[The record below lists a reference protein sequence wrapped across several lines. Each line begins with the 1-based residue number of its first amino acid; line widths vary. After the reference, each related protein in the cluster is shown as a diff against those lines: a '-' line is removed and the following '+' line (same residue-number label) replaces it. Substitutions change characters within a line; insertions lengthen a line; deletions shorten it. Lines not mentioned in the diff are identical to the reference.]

1 LHFETTKENTMD
13 YILFDDHP
21 IRNQLK
27 PFTFIRPIAEIRC
40 GILTIREKW
49 EKVLSSE
56 ISFLTEEYLQ
66 KNMPQSSEQ
75 KIFISGAVCPNEA
88 LLSEIQQLKDGE
100 LLIANETVLAIKTST
115 ILSYTI
121 DYKQFAKKEFLEKV
135 TVIKKLPDI
144 FLYNGEQ
151 IKADFQLITKDR
163 KSQQITDEFTRVY
176 VPENVFVEEG
186 ASIKAAILN
195 AEQGPIYIGKNAII
209 QEGSIVI
216 GPFAAC
222 ENSMVAWGSK
232 MRPNTTLGPFCR
244 VGGEVG
250 SSVFFGYSNKAHDGF
265 LGGSVIGEWCN
276 LGANCNNSNLKND
289 YTEVK
294 LYNYATNQLE
304 KTGELFCG
312 LFMGDYTKAGIST
325 MFNTGTVVGVSSN
338 VFGASFQDKHIPS
351 FTWGGADTE
360 YVNYRFDKAIQVIN
374 ATMARREKQ
383 LTEAEVEILRY
394 IYSNYESP
402 QQPV

>member
-1 LHFETTKENTMD
+1 MN
-13 YILFDDHP
+13 YILFDDQQ

-56 ISFLTEEYLQ
+56 ISYLTEEYLQ
-66 KNMPQSSEQ
+66 KNVSQTSEQ
-75 KIFISGAVCPNEA
+75 KIFISGAVCPNAVLSYEISA
-88 LLSEIQQLKDGE
+88 LQEGE
-100 LLIANETVLAIKTST
+100 MLLYKENVLAIKTSKK
-115 ILSYTI
+115 IRYPI
-121 DYKQFAKKEFLEKV
+121 DYQQFTKKEFSEKV
-135 TVIKKLPDI
+135 SIIKNLPDI
-144 FLYNGEQ
+144 FLKNGEQ
-151 IKADFQLITKDR
+151 IKADFQLITKGR
-163 KSQQITDEFTRVY
+163 KSQIITDEFTRVY
-176 VPENVFVEEG
+176 ASENIFVEEG
-186 ASIKAAILN
+186 ASIKAVILN
-195 AEQGPIYIGKNAII
+195 AEQGPIYIGKNAVI

-294 LYNYATNQLE
+294 LYNYATKQLE

-338 VFGASFQDKHIPS
+338 VYGAGFQDKHIPS

-360 YVNYRFDKAIQVIN
+360 YVDYRFDKAIEVIN
-374 ATMARREKQ
+374 ATMQRRDKQ
-383 LTEAEVEILRY
+383 LTEVEVEILRH
-394 IYSNYESP
+394 IYKNKP
-402 QQPV
+402 

>member
-1 LHFETTKENTMD
+1 MQ
-13 YILFDDHP
+13 YILFDDQQ

-66 KNMPQSSEQ
+66 KNTSQSSEQ
-75 KIFISGAVCPNEA
+75 KVFINGAVCPNEA
-88 LLSEIQQLKDGE
+88 LLNEIHQLNEGE
-100 LLIANETVLAIKTST
+100 KLVSKENILAIKTAKQLT
-115 ILSYTI
+115 YPV
-121 DYKQFAKKEFLEKV
+121 DYQQFTKKEFAEKV
-135 TVIKKLPDI
+135 TIIKNLPDI
-144 FLYNGEQ
+144 FLKNGEQ
-151 IKADFQLITKDR
+151 IKIDFKLITEGR
-163 KSQQITDEFTRVY
+163 KSQSITDEFTRVY
-176 VPENVFVEEG
+176 APENIFIEEG
-186 ASIKAAILN
+186 ASIKAVILN
-195 AEQGPIYIGKNAII
+195 AEQGPIYIGKNAVI

-289 YTEVK
+289 YTEVQ

-325 MFNTGTVVGVSSN
+325 MFNTGTVVGISSN
-338 VFGASFQDKHIPS
+338 VYGAGFQEKHIPS
-351 FTWGGADTE
+351 FTWGGADTK
-360 YVNYRFDKAIQVIN
+360 YVDYRFDKAIEVIQ
-374 ATMARREKQ
+374 ASMARRDKQ
-383 LTEAEVEILRY
+383 LTEREIEILKH
-394 IYSNYESP
+394 IHETKKL
-402 QQPV
+402 

>member
-1 LHFETTKENTMD
+1 MQ
-13 YILFDDHP
+13 YILFDDQQ

-66 KNMPQSSEQ
+66 KKTPQTSEQ
-75 KIFISGAVCPNEA
+75 KVFISGAVCPNEA
-88 LLSEIQQLKDGE
+88 LLNEISTLQEGE
-100 LLIANETVLAIKTST
+100 MLVFEENVLAIKTSK
-115 ILSYTI
+115 IVSYPI
-121 DYKQFAKKEFLEKV
+121 DNKQFIKVEFSGKA
-135 TVIKKLPDI
+135 TIIKNLPDI
-144 FLYNGEQ
+144 FLKNGEQ
-151 IKADFQLITKDR
+151 IKVDFKLLTKGR
-163 KSQQITDEFTRVY
+163 KSQAITDEFTRVY
-176 VPENVFVEEG
+176 APENIFVEEG
-186 ASIKAAILN
+186 VSIKAVILN

-338 VFGASFQDKHIPS
+338 VYGAGFQDKHIPS

-360 YVNYRFDKAIQVIN
+360 YMDYRFDKAIQVIN

-383 LTEAEVEILRY
+383 LTEAEVAILRY
-394 IYSNYESP
+394 IYKNKA
-402 QQPV
+402 

>member
-1 LHFETTKENTMD
+1 MD
-13 YILFDDHP
+13 YILFDDQQ

-27 PFTFIRPIAEIRC
+27 PFTFTRPVAEIRC
-40 GILTIREKW
+40 GVLTIREKW
-49 EKVLSSE
+49 EQVLSSK

-66 KNMPQSSEQ
+66 KNTPQTSEI
-75 KIFISGAVCPNEA
+75 KVFINGAACPNEA
-88 LLSEIQQLKDGE
+88 LLNEIVALNEGEMLVSEKV
-100 LLIANETVLAIKTST
+100 VLAIKTPR
-115 ILSYTI
+115 ILSYPI
-121 DYKQFAKKEFLEKV
+121 DYQLFTEKYFSA
-135 TVIKKLPDI
+135 TVIIIKDLPAI
-144 FLYNGEQ
+144 FLNNGEQ
-151 IKADFQLITKDR
+151 IKADFGRITKGR
-163 KSQQITDEFTRVY
+163 KSQVITDPFTHIY
-176 VPENVFVEEG
+176 QQQNIFVEEG
-186 ASIKAAILN
+186 ASIKASILN
-195 AEQGPIYIGKNAII
+195 AEQGPIYIGKNAVI
-209 QEGSIVI
+209 QEGSVVI

-325 MFNTGTVVGVSSN
+325 MFNTGTVVGVSAN
-338 VFGASFQDKHIPS
+338 VFGAGFQDKHIPS

-360 YVNYRFDKAIQVIN
+360 YVDYRFEKAIEVIN
-374 ATMARREKQ
+374 ATMKRREKQ
-383 LTEAEVEILRY
+383 LTLAEVEILRY
-394 IYSNYESP
+394 IHGLKSHRNVGSP
-402 QQPV
+402 TLPDGENF

>member
-1 LHFETTKENTMD
+1 MD
-13 YILFDDHP
+13 YILFDDQQ

-49 EKVLSSE
+49 EKMLSSE

-66 KNMPQSSEQ
+66 KNTPQTSEE
-75 KIFISGAVCPNEA
+75 KIFISGAVCPNEV
-88 LLSEIQQLKDGE
+88 LLYAIQQLQEDE
-100 LLIANETVLAIKTST
+100 MLVFNENVLAIKTSKK
-115 ILSYTI
+115 LSYSI
-121 DYKQFAKKEFLEKV
+121 DYPLFIKKEFSEKV
-135 TVIKKLPDI
+135 TIIKNLPDI
-144 FLYNGEQ
+144 FLKNGEQ
-151 IKADFQLITKDR
+151 IKADFQLITKGR
-163 KSQQITDEFTRVY
+163 KSQEITDPFTRVY
-176 VPENVFVEEG
+176 KIENVFVEEG

-232 MRPNTTLGPFCR
+232 MRPNTTLGPFSR

-338 VFGASFQDKHIPS
+338 VYGAGFQEKHIPS

-360 YVNYRFDKAIQVIN
+360 YVDYRFDKAIKVIN
-374 ATMARREKQ
+374 ATMERRDKQ
-383 LTEAEVEILRY
+383 LTEAEVAVLRY
-394 IYSNYESP
+394 VHDSK
-402 QQPV
+402 

>member
-1 LHFETTKENTMD
+1 ME
-13 YILFDDHP
+13 YILFDDQQ

-40 GILTIREKW
+40 GILTIHEKW
-49 EKVLSSE
+49 EKILSSK
-56 ISFLTEEYLQ
+56 ISFLTENYLQ
-66 KNMPQSSEQ
+66 KNTPQTPEQ

-88 LLSEIQQLKDGE
+88 LLNEISELQEGE
-100 LLIANETVLAIKTST
+100 MLVFKENALVIKTSE
-115 ILSYTI
+115 ILSYPI
-121 DYKQFAKKEFLEKV
+121 DYQKFIKKEFSKNTTIIEN
-135 TVIKKLPDI
+135 LPDI
-144 FLYNGEQ
+144 FLNNGEQ
-151 IKADFQLITKDR
+151 IKADFQLITKGR
-163 KSQQITDEFTRVY
+163 KSQAITDEFTRVY
-176 VPENVFVEEG
+176 APENIFIEHG
-186 ASIKAAILN
+186 ASIKAVILN

-250 SSVFFGYSNKAHDGF
+250 SSVFLGYSNKAHDGF

-338 VFGASFQDKHIPS
+338 VYGAGFQDKHIPS

-360 YVNYRFDKAIQVIN
+360 YVDYRFDKAIQVIN
-374 ATMARREKQ
+374 ATMARRDKQ
-383 LTEAEVEILRY
+383 LTEADIEILRY
-394 IYSNYESP
+394 VHDSK
-402 QQPV
+402 

>member
-1 LHFETTKENTMD
+1 MN
-13 YILFDDHP
+13 YILFDDAQ

-27 PFTFIRPIAEIRC
+27 PFTFIRPIADIRC

-49 EKVLSSE
+49 EKNLSSKITCLTKQYLGETLQDNHE
-56 ISFLTEEYLQ
+56 ICTYI
-66 KNMPQSSEQ
+66 N
-75 KIFISGAVCPNEA
+75 GAVCPNEA
-88 LLSEIQQLKDGE
+88 ILTAIKELKEQESLVLNDC
-100 LLIANETVLAIKTST
+100 VLAIKTSKK
-115 ILSYTI
+115 LSFPI
-121 DYKQFAKKEFLEKV
+121 DYQSFTKKTFSHEVTIIKQ
-135 TVIKKLPDI
+135 LPDI
-144 FLYNGEQ
+144 FLKNGEQ
-151 IKADFQLITKDR
+151 IKVDFQLITNNR
-163 KSQQITDEFTRVY
+163 KSEEITDPFSRVY
-176 VPENVFVEEG
+176 APENIFVEAG

-209 QEGSIVI
+209 QEGSIII
-216 GPFAAC
+216 GPFAVG

-325 MFNTGTVVGVSSN
+325 MFNTGTVVGISAN
-338 VFGASFQDKHIPS
+338 VFGAGFQDKHIPS
-351 FTWGGADTE
+351 FTWGGADSR
-360 YVNYRFDKAIQVIN
+360 YVDYRFEKAIEVIN
-374 ATMARREKQ
+374 ATMQRRNKH
-383 LTEAEVEILRY
+383 LTEAEIDILKH
-394 IYSNYESP
+394 IHDSKK
-402 QQPV
+402 